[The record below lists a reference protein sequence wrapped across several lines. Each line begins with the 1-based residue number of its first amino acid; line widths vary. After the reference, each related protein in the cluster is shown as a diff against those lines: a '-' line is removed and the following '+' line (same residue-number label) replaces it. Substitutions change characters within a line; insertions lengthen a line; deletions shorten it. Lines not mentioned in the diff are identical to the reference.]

1 MKKLYFKYGTGK
13 TADLCQTA
21 YNYRE
26 GGAKVV
32 AMNADNNVLI
42 ASHIESDGKK
52 LLTLEPNGIIDDN
65 LFRQGFEFA
74 REGIDVILVD
84 NAHLLTENQVEQL
97 FYLCKTFNITVIAYG
112 NRKDALNQTSEGAMR
127 LMELANTIEPVDGEA
142 SFAYRANLQFYYG
155 AMNSSKTAKL
165 LYKATDLEKQGLRVV
180 TIKPTVDRSKT
191 MIKSRIGLERK
202 ADIVLD
208 AKDRLYGEGAYM
220 VRDHV
225 NFILVDEAQFL
236 TTDQI
241 DDLARINQE
250 YNIPVRCY
258 GLKSDFLTRHFSGS
272 GRLLAVADELKKMRT
287 ICHCADRNGADFNA
301 RRYKDG
307 EYIIDGP
314 QVAVDDGKEI
324 VYDSLCDCCYIRD
337 VQGIDIASPKKVLRH
352 LEQRRIVK

>member
-26 GGAKVV
+26 GGAKIIV
-32 AMNADNNVLI
+32 MNAANNDLI
-42 ASHIESDGKK
+42 ASHIENDGKK
-52 LLTLEPNGIIDDN
+52 LLTLDPNGVVDNN
-65 LFRQGFEFA
+65 LFIQGFNFA
-74 REGIDVILVD
+74 HEGVDAILVD
-84 NAHLLTENQVEQL
+84 NAHLLTANQVEQL
-97 FYLCKTFNITVIAYG
+97 FYLCKTFNLTVITYG
-112 NRKDALNQTSEGAMR
+112 NRIFKNGETTNGAMR
-127 LMELANTIEPVDGEA
+127 LMELANIIEPVDGEV

-165 LYKATDLEKQGLRVV
+165 LYKAFDLERQGLRVV
-180 TIKPTVDRSKT
+180 TIKPSVDRSKT

-202 ADIVLD
+202 ADIVVD
-208 AKDRLYGEGAYM
+208 EADRLYGEGAYM
-220 VRDHV
+220 LRNHV

-236 TTDQI
+236 TINQI
-241 DDLARINQE
+241 DDLARINRE

-258 GLKSDFLTRHFSGS
+258 GLKSDFLTKHFSGS
-272 GRLLAVADELKKMRT
+272 GRLLAIADELKKMRT

-307 EYIIDGP
+307 EYIVDGP

-324 VYDSLCDCCYIRD
+324 VYDSLCDYCYIRD
-337 VQGIDIASPKKVLRH
+337 VQGVDIKSPQKVLRY
-352 LEQRRIVK
+352 LEQKRIVK

>member
-1 MKKLYFKYGTGK
+1 MKKVYFKYGNGK

-26 GGAKVV
+26 GGAKVIT
-32 AMNADNNVLI
+32 MNAANNTEI
-42 ASHIESDGKK
+42 ASHIETDGKK
-52 LLTLEPNGIIDDN
+52 LLTLEPNGIVDQN
-65 LFRQGFEFA
+65 LFLQGFEFA
-74 REGIDVILVD
+74 KEGIDVILVD

-112 NRKDALNQTSEGAMR
+112 NRTNQTGNTTKGAMR
-127 LMELANTIEPVDGEA
+127 LMELANIIEPVDGEA

-165 LYKATDLEKQGLRVV
+165 LYKAVDLENQGLKVV
-180 TIKPTVDRSKT
+180 TIKPTVDRSAT
-191 MIKSRIGLERK
+191 MIKSRIGIERR

-208 AKDRLYGEGAYM
+208 AQDRLYGEGAYM
-220 VRDHV
+220 VRNHV

-236 TTDQI
+236 TVDQI
-241 DDLARINQE
+241 NDLARINRE

-258 GLKSDFLTRHFSGS
+258 GLKSDFLTKHFSGS
-272 GRLLAVADELKKMRT
+272 GRLLAIADELKKMRT
-287 ICHCADRNGADFNA
+287 ICHCADRHGADFNA

-324 VYDSLCDCCYIRD
+324 VYDSLCDCCYITE
-337 VQGIDIASPKKVLRH
+337 VQGIDIDNPQKVLKH
-352 LEQRRIVK
+352 LMQRKIVK